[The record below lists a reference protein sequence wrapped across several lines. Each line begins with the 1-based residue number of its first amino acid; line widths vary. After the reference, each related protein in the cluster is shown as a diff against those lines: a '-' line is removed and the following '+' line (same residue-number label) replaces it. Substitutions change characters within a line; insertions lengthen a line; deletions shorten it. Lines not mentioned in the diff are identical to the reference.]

1 MSERG
6 IPLRARVAA
15 ALAHASPEWSA
26 LLASR
31 AMGVA
36 ARTKLPP
43 KLGRLVV
50 GAYSRVFG
58 VNLNEVDPVS
68 LEEGF
73 DSFDAFF
80 TRRLREGSRF
90 VDRSPNTIVS
100 PSDGEL
106 REILTIERDT
116 EVVAKGQSFGI
127 AELLADAEAAEYFV
141 GGTSMTIYLH
151 PRDYHRVHVP
161 CDALAHRVT
170 LVPGRL
176 LPVTGA
182 SIARD
187 PRVLAVNERMIHLL
201 ETGHGWLAVVMVAAF
216 GVGNM
221 SCAYDRFEAHPR
233 ELEVHQRRPPARLR
247 KADELGVFHLGS
259 TVIVLAQPSVRPVP
273 GLTPGTVHMGQALLE
288 EHAG

>member
-1 MSERG
+1 MASKLVTGLKAAMYRVLPQRSMTALVYWLTRREPPR
-6 IPLRARVAA
+6 PMLRQAIR
-15 ALAHASPEWSA
+15 LF
-26 LLASR
+26 SR
-31 AMGVA
+31 A
-36 ARTKLPP
+36 
-43 KLGRLVV
+43 
-50 GAYSRVFG
+50 YG
-58 VNLNEVDPVS
+58 VNLLEAAQPDP
-68 LEEGF
+68 GAYP
-73 DSFDAFF
+73 SFNAFF
-80 TRRLREGSRF
+80 TRALRPDARPWDRDPAQLCSP
-90 VDRSPNTIVS
+90 VDGNVS
-100 PSDGEL
+100 AAGDIDG
-106 REILTIERDT
+106 DT
-116 EVVAKGQSFGI
+116 VFQAKGRHYSL
-127 AELLADAEAAEYFV
+127 AALLGGDSEAAAIYA
-141 GGTSMTIYLH
+141 GGRFATLYLS